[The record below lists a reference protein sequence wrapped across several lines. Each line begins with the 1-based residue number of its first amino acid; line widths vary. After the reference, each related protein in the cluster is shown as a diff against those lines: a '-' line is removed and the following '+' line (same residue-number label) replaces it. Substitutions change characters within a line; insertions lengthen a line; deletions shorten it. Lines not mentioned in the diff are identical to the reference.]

1 MTSMN
6 RREFVGV
13 AAAGLASAARA
24 FAAKNIPI
32 AVQVY
37 SVRGIAQKD
46 TAGVLA
52 KIAKI
57 GYQGVEFAG
66 YYGHSAQD
74 IRKILD
80 DNGLKAAGSHIG
92 LETLL
97 GDQLPKTIEF
107 NRTIGNKN
115 LIVPGMSQKYRSSIA
130 AWKDTAKLFSE
141 IAAKL
146 KPEGMIVGYHN
157 HTLEFQKME
166 DQTPFDA
173 FFGSTSPDVKVQ
185 LDIGH
190 AAHAG
195 ADVLDIIR
203 RYNGRIISVHVKE
216 YAPGSEG
223 AVLGDPGGAIPW
235 KDVFNALAASPG
247 LEWYTSEE
255 EGKACKETE
264 CIETSF
270 GRLRKMTQ

>member
-1 MTSMN
+1 MNMN
-6 RREFVGV
+6 RREFVGTAV
-13 AAAGLASAARA
+13 AGLASAASA
-24 FAAKNIPI
+24 FGAKNIPI

-37 SVRGIAQKD
+37 SVREIAQKD

-80 DNGLKAAGSHIG
+80 DNGLKTAGTHIG

-97 GDQLPKTIEF
+97 GDQLPKTMEF

-115 LIVPGMSQKYRSSIA
+115 LIVPGFAQKYRSSIA

-141 IAAKL
+141 IAAKV
-146 KPEGMIVGYHN
+146 KPEGFTVGYHN
-157 HTLEFQKME
+157 HNLEFEKME
-166 DQTPFDA
+166 GEVPFDV
-173 FFGSTSPDVKVQ
+173 FYSTASPDVKVQ

-190 AAHAG
+190 AARAG
-195 ADVLDIIR
+195 ANVLDVIR
-203 RYNGRIISVHVKE
+203 RYNGRIVSVHVKE
-216 YAPGSEG
+216 YAPANDN

-235 KDVFNALAASPG
+235 KNVLSALAASPG
-247 LEWYTSEE
+247 MEWYISEE
-255 EGKACKETE
+255 EGRACHD
-264 CIETSF
+264 
-270 GRLRKMTQ
+270 